1 MVFLKYFLLSLMFL
15 FSDSIG
21 AINIAIFSLVSLCFM
36 LIVKIEENIY
46 YSFVL
51 SVIFS
56 VLMYFFPEFRF
67 FSFVLI
73 YALYKKS
80 IYNVPIFLVFLITG
94 EFDFLA
100 LSLLIICLSQYDR
113 ELYERKIFYHR
124 EFLNFHKEK
133 YKLQKNLKNLYLE
146 EERKNYENILKER
159 EKISKELHNSIGH
172 TISASI
178 LELRALEFIVEDKE
192 VKTSIERIRENL
204 SIGMVDIRKII
215 HNMYKSSFDL
225 ESYIGKLID
234 IPNVKTKLIYKVKTK
249 MNENLSFDIL
259 SIVKEA
265 FANFTK
271 HSNGDSF
278 TVKIIENEKAYIIT
292 IFDNGKDIK
301 FEKSDGLGIL
311 SMEEIARK
319 YRGLFNVITDNG
331 FKINIAIDKGEK

>member
-1 MVFLKYFLLSLMFL
+1 M
-15 FSDSIG
+15 DSKE
-21 AINIAIFSLVSLCFM
+21 FWVC
-36 LIVKIEENIY
+36 IY
-46 YSFVL
+46 
-51 SVIFS
+51 
-56 VLMYFFPEFRF
+56 
-67 FSFVLI
+67 
-73 YALYKKS
+73 
-80 IYNVPIFLVFLITG
+80 
-94 EFDFLA
+94 
-100 LSLLIICLSQYDR
+100 II
-113 ELYERKIFYHR
+113 KA
-124 EFLNFHKEK
+124 
-133 YKLQKNLKNLYLE
+133 
-146 EERKNYENILKER
+146 NILKER

>member
-1 MVFLKYFLLSLMFL
+1 M
-15 FSDSIG
+15 
-21 AINIAIFSLVSLCFM
+21 
-36 LIVKIEENIY
+36 
-46 YSFVL
+46 
-51 SVIFS
+51 
-56 VLMYFFPEFRF
+56 
-67 FSFVLI
+67 
-73 YALYKKS
+73 
-80 IYNVPIFLVFLITG
+80 
-94 EFDFLA
+94 
-100 LSLLIICLSQYDR
+100 
-113 ELYERKIFYHR
+113 
-124 EFLNFHKEK
+124 NFHKEK

-204 SIGMVDIRKII
+204 SIGMGDIRKII

-278 TVKIIENEKAYIIT
+278 TVIT